1 LIDEDRYL
9 LFTPMLTEVAGG
21 EVEARH
27 IVHPLHQLSKRI
39 QFIHG
44 RVTGIDIA
52 GRTVDLGTKRYQAD
66 HLIIALGSVT
76 NFHDIPGLEQVA
88 IPMQT
93 LDDAAAVYRR
103 TTSCLEAASLEGDAE
118 KRRELL
124 TFVVSGG
131 GFSGVETM
139 AALNDSVRRGIRDFP
154 RLAKE
159 EIRTILINPG
169 ERLLEALTPDLAAY
183 AARALESRGVETRM
197 KSKVSGATRTYVDL
211 LGGERIPT
219 RTLIWTAGVKPNP
232 IAEQVRCEKSEHG
245 AIKVDGCCRIP
256 GTSGVWALG
265 DCAEIPRAG
274 HKPYSPTAQNAT
286 REGSLVAR
294 NIAAELHGLHPRPF
308 EYTPVGEL
316 ALVGRRSGVARIYSH
331 NFSGPLAWLM
341 WRATYLAKMPGT
353 VQKSRIVGDWLM
365 DLLFGRDAVSQM
377 PPMKE
382 AK

>member
-1 LIDEDRYL
+1 
-9 LFTPMLTEVAGG
+9 
-21 EVEARH
+21 
-27 IVHPLHQLSKRI
+27 
-39 QFIHG
+39 
-44 RVTGIDIA
+44 
-52 GRTVDLGTKRYQAD
+52 
-66 HLIIALGSVT
+66 
-76 NFHDIPGLEQVA
+76 
-88 IPMQT
+88 
-93 LDDAAAVYRR
+93 
-103 TTSCLEAASLEGDAE
+103 
-118 KRRELL
+118 
-124 TFVVSGG
+124 
-131 GFSGVETM
+131 
-139 AALNDSVRRGIRDFP
+139 
-154 RLAKE
+154 
-159 EIRTILINPG
+159 
-169 ERLLEALTPDLAAY
+169 
-183 AARALESRGVETRM
+183 
-197 KSKVSGATRTYVDL
+197 
-211 LGGERIPT
+211 
-219 RTLIWTAGVKPNP
+219 
-232 IAEQVRCEKSEHG
+232 
-245 AIKVDGCCRIP
+245 
-256 GTSGVWALG
+256 LG